1 MITLLVIYWN
11 IIISKIIIKWA
22 IDLSKPQ
29 ALDADAKAM
38 KQINFVGNLNQ
49 GDNAND
55 NTTTFFIAE
64 EAKEIILDFSQ
75 GTMEVSSYFVLL

>member
-1 MITLLVIYWN
+1 
-11 IIISKIIIKWA
+11 
-22 IDLSKPQ
+22 
-29 ALDADAKAM
+29 M

-64 EAKEIILDFSQ
+64 KAKEIISDFSQ